1 MEYGFG
7 RTYIA
12 RLGRIASNWTIVFFA
27 LTLLSLVGIFLFA
40 FYWLL
45 IVCVVLLTLGL
56 IFAIMPGFG
65 QSVASTSDA
74 FASFIV
80 AMQTLRPVFA
90 GLTLALAALSTALML
105 CEHGYRRRYGRI
117 VFAAIAAVF
126 SAAVFL
132 IEVSKW

>member
-12 RLGRIASNWTIVFFA
+12 RLGRIASNWTIFFFA

-90 GLTLALAALSTALML
+90 GLTLALAALSAALLL